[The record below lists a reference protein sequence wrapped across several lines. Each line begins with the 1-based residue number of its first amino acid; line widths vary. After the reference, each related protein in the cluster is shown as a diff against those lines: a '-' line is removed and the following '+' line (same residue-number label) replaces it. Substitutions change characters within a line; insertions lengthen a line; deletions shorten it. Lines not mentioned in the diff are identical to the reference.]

1 MNLSSLFPSD
11 HLLLNQQ
18 NNLKIQFMAAAIPS
32 KVSNWVDVGVSF
44 GAALVIWGALRKI
57 THAADADL
65 WLWIGLTTEAIIF
78 ALYGILYT
86 IYPPIK
92 DGSHDEEQFSVAGA
106 KSRAGFAAM
115 DKMLAE
121 ADITPDTM
129 KRLGDG
135 FKQLNTTV
143 SGMNSLGDTIN
154 ATGDFTAKTKEVTG
168 TLDKVK
174 DAYVNAANSVGAFN
188 TATEGAKVFHDQ
200 IQVLTKNLSSLNTI
214 YELEL
219 KESDNH
225 LKALNS
231 FYGKLAETSKQMLNS
246 ADDAKKVQEQISGL
260 ANNLGRL
267 NSVYGNML
275 TAMQGRN

>member
-1 MNLSSLFPSD
+1 
-11 HLLLNQQ
+11 
-18 NNLKIQFMAAAIPS
+18 MAAAIPS
-32 KVSNWVDVGVSF
+32 KVSRWVHVGVSF

-57 THAADADL
+57 THASDADT

-78 ALYGILYT
+78 TLYGILYA
-86 IYPPIK
+86 IYPPLK

-106 KSRAGFAAM
+106 KTRAAFSSM
-115 DKMLAE
+115 DKMLVE

-129 KRLGDG
+129 KKLGDG
-135 FKQLNTTV
+135 FKQLNSTV
-143 SGMNSLGDTIN
+143 TGLNGITDTVV
-154 ATGDFTAKTKEVTG
+154 ATETFAAKTREVTG
-168 TLDKVK
+168 QLDKVK
-174 DAYVNAANSVGAFN
+174 DAYNTAASSVGAFN
-188 TATEGAKVFHDQ
+188 TATEGAKVFHEQ

-219 KESDNH
+219 QESNNH

-231 FYGKLAETSKQMLNS
+231 FYGKLSETSASMLNS
-246 ADDAKKVQEQISGL
+246 AEDAIKVKDQIGNL

-267 NSVYGNML
+267 NNIYGNML

>member
-1 MNLSSLFPSD
+1 M
-11 HLLLNQQ
+11 
-18 NNLKIQFMAAAIPS
+18 
-32 KVSNWVDVGVSF
+32 
-44 GAALVIWGALRKI
+44 
-57 THAADADL
+57 
-65 WLWIGLTTEAIIF
+65 
-78 ALYGILYT
+78 
-86 IYPPIK
+86 IYPAVK
-92 DGSHDEEQFSVAGA
+92 DAGHDEEQFAIAGA

-115 DKMLAE
+115 DKMMSE

-143 SGMNSLGDTIN
+143 GGMNTLGDTIS
-154 ATGDFTAKTKEVTG
+154 ATGDFAAKTREVTG

-174 DAYVNAANSVGAFN
+174 DAYVNAAGSVGAFN
-188 TATEGAKVFHDQ
+188 TATEGARAFHDQ

-219 KESDNH
+219 QESNNH

-231 FYGKLAETSKQMLNS
+231 FYGKLSETSAQMLNS
-246 ADDAKKVQEQISGL
+246 AEDAKRVQEQIGSL
-260 ANNLGRL
+260 AGNLGKL
-267 NSVYGNML
+267 NNIYGNML

>member
-1 MNLSSLFPSD
+1 
-11 HLLLNQQ
+11 
-18 NNLKIQFMAAAIPS
+18 MAAAIPS
-32 KVSNWVDVGVSF
+32 KVSKWVDVGVSI
-44 GAALVIWGALRKI
+44 GAAVVIWGAMRKI
-57 THAADADL
+57 LHAPDADF
-65 WLWIGLTTEAIIF
+65 WLKAGLGTEAGIF
-78 ALYGILYT
+78 LFYAILYT
-86 IYPPIK
+86 VYPPIK

-106 KSRAGFAAM
+106 KTKAGFVAM
-115 DKMLAE
+115 DKMLTD

-143 SGMNSLGDTIN
+143 SGMNNLGDTIK

-231 FYGKLAETSKQMLNS
+231 FYGKLAETSKQMLQS
-246 ADDAKKVQEQISGL
+246 ADDAKKVQEQIGSL
-260 ANNLGRL
+260 ATNLSRL
-267 NSVYGNML
+267 NSIYGNML
-275 TAMQGRN
+275 TAMQGRS

>member
-1 MNLSSLFPSD
+1 
-11 HLLLNQQ
+11 
-18 NNLKIQFMAAAIPS
+18 MAAAIPS
-32 KVSNWVDVGVSF
+32 KISKWVDVGVSF

-57 THAADADL
+57 THAGDADM

-78 ALYGILYT
+78 TVYGILYAV
-86 IYPPIK
+86 YPAVK
-92 DGSHDEEQFSVAGA
+92 DSSHDEEQFSVAGA

-115 DKMLAE
+115 DKMMLE

-129 KRLGDG
+129 KKLGDG

-143 SGMNSLGDTIN
+143 IGLGGITDTVA
-154 ATGDFTAKTKEVTG
+154 ATGEFAAKTREVTG

-174 DAYVNAANSVGAFN
+174 DAYTTAASSVGAFN
-188 TATEGAKVFHDQ
+188 TATEGAKQFHDQ

-219 KESDNH
+219 QESNNH
-225 LKALNS
+225 LKALNN
-231 FYGKLAETSKQMLNS
+231 FYGKLSETSASMLNS
-246 ADDAKKVQEQISGL
+246 ADDAKKVQEQIGSL
-260 ANNLGRL
+260 ANNLGKL
-267 NSVYGNML
+267 NGIYGNMI